1 MRLILLLA
9 LCLWL
14 TGCKLFNDKPL
25 LDTPEKAGKL
35 VVAIRSGPTSFYIN
49 AENNYAGIE
58 YELVSR
64 FASYMHLK
72 TEFVVVADAE
82 EARKKL
88 AEGTVHLAALGLPVS
103 NSLPGI
109 AAAAYQ
115 TPKTVLVVNG
125 DYPKPQGLS
134 KLAGKTIYVQAGT
147 AYADQARA
155 LKQQYPKINIREVSG
170 RDIEELMEYS
180 SLNQEIMVLTS
191 VLDLQLAQQT
201 YPNLVAALS
210 ITPNAQQS
218 WRLRADAS
226 AQLQAQTRLFF
237 QHIQYDGILR
247 QLNERYYGHLVRL
260 ARPDVEGFLLR
271 RINVMPQ
278 YRDDFHN
285 AEALSGIDWRLLAAV
300 AYQESHWDT
309 NAVSPAG
316 ARGIMMF
323 TASAADHFKVT
334 NRHDAQ
340 TSILA
345 GAEYLQYLKEQLDR
359 NVGEPDRTWM
369 ALAAYNMG
377 LAHLL
382 DARELAR
389 RQGRDPNLWVD
400 VRDMIL
406 LLREPRYYRTVKH
419 GYARGTET
427 VRYTESV
434 RTYYDILVRFEE
446 QHIPLFPAS
455 DERVLLTNPSNLR
468 LEVDANFSSNGW
480 HSLSKR
486 LPIPTAS
493 GVNIVAQ
500 D

>member
-9 LCLWL
+9 LCLGL
-14 TGCKLFNDKPL
+14 ASCRFFKDKPL

-49 AENNYAGIE
+49 SENNYAGIE

-72 TEFVVVADAE
+72 TEFIVVADAE

-88 AEGTVHLAALGLPVS
+88 AEGSVHLAALGLPVAES
-103 NSLPGI
+103 MPGI
-109 AAAAYQ
+109 AAAPYQ
-115 TPKTVLVVNG
+115 TLQTVLVVNG
-125 DYPKPQGLS
+125 DYPKPTGLS

-147 AYADQARA
+147 AYADRARSI
-155 LKQQYPKINIREVSG
+155 KQQFPQIIIREVSG
-170 RDIEELMEYS
+170 RDIEELLEYT

-191 VLDLQLAQQT
+191 ALDLELAQQT

-210 ITPNAQQS
+210 ISPTPQLS
-218 WRLRADAS
+218 WQLREDS
-226 AQLQAQTRLFF
+226 SPQMQAQTRLFF

-247 QLNERYYGHLVRL
+247 QLNERYYGHLMRL
-260 ARPDVEGFLLR
+260 ARPDIEGFLLR
-271 RINVMPQ
+271 RVKIMPQ
-278 YRDDFHN
+278 YRSDFQN

-309 NAVSPAG
+309 NAASPAG

-323 TASAADHFKVT
+323 TASAADHFKVA
-334 NRHDAQ
+334 NRHDAK

-359 NVGEPDRTWM
+359 NIGEPDRTWM
-369 ALAAYNMG
+369 ALAAYNIG

-382 DARELAR
+382 DARELAQK
-389 RQGRDPNLWVD
+389 QGKDPNLWID
-400 VRDMIL
+400 VRDTLL
-406 LLREPRYYRTVKH
+406 LLREPRYYRLVKH
-419 GYARGTET
+419 GYARGSET
-427 VRYTESV
+427 VRYTESI

-446 QHIPLFPAS
+446 QHIPLFPPS
-455 DERVLLTNPSNLR
+455 DDRILLKNPSNLR

-493 GVNIVAQ
+493 GINVVAQ
-500 D
+500 E